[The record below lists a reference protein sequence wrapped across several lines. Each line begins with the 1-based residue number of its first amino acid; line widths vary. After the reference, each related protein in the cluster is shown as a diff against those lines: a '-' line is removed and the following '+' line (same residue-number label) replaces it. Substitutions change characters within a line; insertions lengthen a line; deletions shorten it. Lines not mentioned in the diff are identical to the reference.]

1 MPTTSETQAAPAP
14 PVVSAAAEHGVALA
28 FEIVRRAFSG
38 IDAPVAIALADG
50 TVLREPSGPLETT
63 IILSQPAILR
73 VLLARASDLGA
84 GEAVVRGEI
93 AVEGSIERALRT
105 MDEVAAARTPREWI
119 SIAAL
124 AAKLPQLPL
133 APVTPRRARLCGR
146 VHSLERD
153 RAAIAHH
160 YDVSN
165 DFYALWLDE
174 NMTYSCAY
182 FADDTD
188 TLDRAQVRKYD
199 LICRK
204 LRLKHD
210 ERLLDVGCG
219 WGGLVRFAAREYGA
233 QVVGVTLSPRQA
245 EYTQARIAAENLEQR
260 CRVELLD
267 YRELANLG
275 PFDKAASVGMVE
287 HVGDRNLNCYFK
299 SVFDALVPGGLFLN
313 HGIVAQQASATGLQ
327 GLAARF
333 FPQRSRFTESYV
345 FPDGNMPRL
354 APMTDAALRA
364 GFEMRDVENLREHY
378 TQTLRYWS
386 RRLEGHESRA
396 RSIVGDA
403 TYNVWRFWLAG
414 SAYSFATG
422 RLGVVQMLLAKW
434 TTDARAL
441 VPRTRADIY
450 AAAAAVTAFGSN
462 QHNQVMP
469 R

>member
-1 MPTTSETQAAPAP
+1 MPTTSEQQVSPAQAIAS
-14 PVVSAAAEHGVALA
+14 VHAADGVELA
-28 FEIVRRAFSG
+28 FEIVRRAFAG
-38 IDAPVAIALADG
+38 IDAPLAVALADG
-50 TVLREPSGPLETT
+50 TVLREPRGPLEATV
-63 IILSQPAILR
+63 ILSQPAILR

-93 AVEGSIERALRT
+93 AVEGSIERALCT
-105 MDEVAAARTPREWI
+105 MDDVAAARTPREWI

-133 APVTPRRARLCGR
+133 DRQETPRRARLRGR
-146 VHSLERD
+146 VHSIERD

-165 DFYALWLDE
+165 NFYALWLDE

-182 FADDTD
+182 FADDAD

-233 QVVGVTLSPRQA
+233 QVVGVTLSRRQA
-245 EYTQARIAAENLEQR
+245 EYAQARIAEENLERR

-267 YRELANLG
+267 YRELADLG

-287 HVGDRNLNCYFK
+287 HVGDRNLNRYFR

-313 HGIVAQQASATGLQ
+313 HGIVAQQPSATGLQ
-327 GLAARF
+327 SLAERF

-345 FPDGNMPRL
+345 FPDGQMPRL

-364 GFEMRDVENLREHY
+364 GFELRDVENLREHY
-378 TQTLRYWS
+378 TQTLRYWV
-386 RRLEGHESRA
+386 RRLEAHEGRA

-414 SAYSFATG
+414 SAHSFATG

-434 TTDARAL
+434 TADARAL
-441 VPRTRADIY
+441 LPRTRADIY
-450 AAAAAVTAFGSN
+450 AAAAAVTAFGA
-462 QHNQVMP
+462 
-469 R
+469 